1 MRRWLKSWWR
11 AWKLAR
17 FARKILDDPA
27 NSSATVNARMIL
39 AALAERRPICSHCFN
54 PYEPKPRPFA
64 EMFQVRSILM
74 LPDREPDP
82 MLCDSCFETVAAVF
96 NPQATNI
103 GTSNSG
109 PTNLVLQ
116 KLG

>member
-1 MRRWLKSWWR
+1 
-11 AWKLAR
+11 
-17 FARKILDDPA
+17 
-27 NSSATVNARMIL
+27 
-39 AALAERRPICSHCFN
+39 
-54 PYEPKPRPFA
+54 
-64 EMFQVRSILM
+64 M